1 MNTPPLTLP
10 DLTGKVA
17 LITGANTGIGRVT
30 ARELARHGA
39 RVFLAGLSQERT
51 QAALDEIRSWPTLIP
66 SSAASTANSS
76 LALPHIGQV
85 EWLPLDLGDL
95 HSVKACAQ
103 AFLSLGFPLHILINN
118 AGLAGARGLSASGFE
133 KVFGVNHVGHFLLTQ
148 LLLPKLMATASA
160 YGSARVVTVAS
171 RAHRKA
177 KAWSWE
183 ALQQPT
189 QTFTGIQE
197 YGVSKLANIAFSAE
211 LGRRL
216 QGTGV
221 NSYALHPGVVS
232 TEVWRAIPLPFRH
245 LLKLRGMIT
254 PEEGA
259 RTSLFCATSALCA
272 HETGLYYD
280 LCKPVLPT
288 PLGQDPSLARAL
300 WERSEQWV
308 QPYL

>member
-1 MNTPPLTLP
+1 
-10 DLTGKVA
+10 
-17 LITGANTGIGRVT
+17 
-30 ARELARHGA
+30 
-39 RVFLAGLSQERT
+39 
-51 QAALDEIRSWPTLIP
+51 
-66 SSAASTANSS
+66 
-76 LALPHIGQV
+76 
-85 EWLPLDLGDL
+85 
-95 HSVKACAQ
+95 
-103 AFLSLGFPLHILINN
+103 LINN
-118 AGLAGARGLSASGFE
+118 AGLAGARGLSVSGFE

-148 LLLPKLMATASA
+148 LLLPKLKATASA

-197 YGVSKLANIAFSAE
+197 YGVSKLANIWFSAE

-216 QGTGV
+216 QGTSV
-221 NSYALHPGVVS
+221 TSYALHPGVVS
-232 TEVWRAIPLPFRH
+232 TEVWRAVPLPFRH

-259 RTSLFCATSALCA
+259 RTSLFCATSAQCA
-272 HETGLYYD
+272 NETGLYYD

-288 PLGQDPSLARAL
+288 PLGQDASLARAL

>member
-51 QAALDEIRSWPTLIP
+51 QPVLDEIRSWPTLMP
-66 SSAASTANSS
+66 EPHGASAGSQV
-76 LALPHIGQV
+76 GQV

-148 LLLPKLMATASA
+148 LLLPKLKATASA

-183 ALQQPT
+183 DLQLPT

-197 YGVSKLANIAFSAE
+197 YGVSKLANIWFSAE

-216 QGTGV
+216 EGTGV
-221 NSYALHPGVVS
+221 TSYALHPGVVS
-232 TEVWRAIPLPFRH
+232 TEVWRAVPLPFRH

-259 RTSLFCATSALCA
+259 RTSLFCATSAQCA

-288 PLGQDPSLARAL
+288 PLGQDASLARAL